1 MFILGFVRSIEMGAY
16 NYGLG
21 NRDMAWAGYN
31 ALKRDSSGRSFSG
44 LDTTAMRWGRFCEWA
59 KGMGIKRMEKIAKDD
74 VVRYGVELA
83 GQVKAGEMEESTA
96 QNYVSAVNVVME
108 IARGDQAVTVSPTA
122 DCGIGRRTGI
132 ATASR
137 AVGEA
142 EHRQAQERLP
152 ERLGALLGL
161 QRHLGLRF
169 KESALLD
176 ARGALK
182 QALSERLVRID
193 DGTKGG
199 LPRIVPIV
207 RMAQVEALARAA
219 AVQDGRSMVPEASRY
234 IVFQRACYREH
245 SGWHG
250 ERHAYAQTRYEALVG
265 TPCPVA
271 AGIKHGKA
279 HHAFLAERLG
289 LSVARAKAWDLTNR
303 KTIAE
308 ELGHA
313 RIGIT
318 NAYLG

>member
-1 MFILGFVRSIEMGAY
+1 MGAY

-44 LDTTAMRWGRFCEWA
+44 LDTTAMRWGRFCAWA
-59 KGMGIKRMEKIAKDD
+59 KGQGIKRMEKIDKAD
-74 VVRYGVELA
+74 VVRYGTGLA
-83 GQVKAGEMEESTA
+83 ERVQAGEMEESTA

-108 IARGDQAVTVSPTA
+108 IARGDRAVSASPTA

-142 EHRQAQERLP
+142 EHREALERLS
-152 ERLGALLGL
+152 ERLGAILELE
-161 QRHLGLRF
+161 RYLGLRF
-169 KESALLD
+169 KETALLD
-176 ARGALK
+176 ASTALK
-182 QALSERLVRID
+182 TALAERRVRIA

-199 LPRIVPIV
+199 RPRIVSIV
-207 RMAQVEALARAA
+207 RTAQVEALARAA
-219 AVQDGRSMVPEASRY
+219 AVQDGRSMVPKDARY
-234 IVFQRACYREH
+234 VDFQRACYCEH

-250 ERHAYAQTRYEALVG
+250 ERHAYAQARYEALVG
-265 TPCPVA
+265 APCPVA
-271 AGIKHGKA
+271 AGVGHGKA

-289 LSVARAKAWDLTNR
+289 LSLAQARAWDRENR
-303 KTIAE
+303 RIVAE
-308 ELGHA
+308 ELGHG

>member
-1 MFILGFVRSIEMGAY
+1 MGAY

-31 ALKRDSSGRSFSG
+31 ALKHNASGRSFSG
-44 LDTTAMRWGRFCEWA
+44 IDTTALRWGRFCEWA
-59 KGMGIKRMEKIAKDD
+59 KGQGIKRMEKIGKAD
-74 VVRYGVELA
+74 VIRYGVELA
-83 GQVKAGEMEESTA
+83 GQVKSGQMEESTA
-96 QNYVSAVNVVME
+96 QNYVSAVNTVMA
-108 IARGDQAVTVSPTA
+108 IARGDKAVSASPTA
-122 DCGIGRRTGI
+122 DCGIGKRTGI

-137 AVGEA
+137 AVGET
-142 EHRQAQERLP
+142 EHRQAQERLS

-161 QRHLGLRF
+161 QRRLGLRF

-182 QALSERLVRID
+182 TALAERLVRID

-199 LPRIVPIV
+199 RPRIVPIV
-207 RMAQVEALARAA
+207 RTAQVEALARAA
-219 AVQDGRSMVPEASRY
+219 AVQDGRSMVPGASRY
-234 IVFQRACYREH
+234 VDFQRACYREH

-250 ERHAYAQTRYEALVG
+250 ERHAYAQARYEALVG
-265 TPCPVA
+265 APCPVA

-289 LSVARAKAWDLTNR
+289 LSVGQAKTLDQESR
-303 KTIAE
+303 KIIAE
-308 ELGHA
+308 ELGHG
-313 RIGIT
+313 RTGIT